1 MQNETAVGISIGLAV
16 KGLSKINS
24 LKSEFSKLKS
34 VINDAKSAIF
44 KFDDFKISGMQTQ
57 IRAARRELIGD
68 LARNVSTIANSA
80 DIGLPIKLAIDDE
93 AAFANVKK
101 YVDDT
106 DENLLTLKNS
116 MRGLSTSLGKSFG
129 DIAQIAVGGGKI
141 NLKGDELVAY
151 TKMLATG
158 SVAFEM
164 SADALSHA
172 ANNMKVGFKMDNLER
187 LNDFFD
193 RVNLL
198 DNKVTNANADEIF
211 EATSLTAANSSLIGL
226 SATDAAAISSTMLST
241 GKATSVVGTSLNA
254 LYSTL
259 SMADKKGK
267 AFQEALAS
275 IGMDAGY
282 LKAALAKDAAGAI
295 TTFLEA
301 ISKADKDKQAGLLYD
316 LVGGNFND
324 EIAGLVTNID
334 AIKENMRLARS
345 NEAIGS
351 MQKELQTK
359 LDTTKSGIER
369 LTQAWRN
376 LGSNLGETF
385 LPLTNLLASAL
396 GGIAGALSE
405 LNSKFPTTSAVIVS
419 AVAGFMM
426 FKPLLLIGKIAL
438 LSVADGFLGVV
449 KMLKFLNPLNLVA
462 AARWSAH
469 AFSLAGATLAAK
481 AHAFSM
487 LLVGARL
494 KSALILTAAWSGAT
508 KIAAGASS
516 ILGKGLAFLRAG
528 FIAVASGSRIM
539 RLALI
544 STGIGAIVVALG
556 AAAAWIVE
564 NWDKVKTFFENIWE
578 NVKPYWEATT
588 KFFSGIWQGASE
600 FLSGI
605 FKPIIDIWNNVFGGF
620 FDWIEEK
627 FGWIGELINGAL
639 NGLSKA
645 WNSAKEFFG
654 FSDDETDSRTQ
665 AKTTSLDWTSSGYT
679 PSNPVSPQ
687 ATAVAATASGANIN
701 ISFNGDFLLNSNNG
715 KFDLESFKA
724 QITRGVKE
732 ALKRDEFNSAN
743 TEIRE
748 QR

>member
-16 KGLSKINS
+16 KGLSQISELKKGFDG
-24 LKSEFSKLKS
+24 LKSKISQAKNAVTSLDSAKLS
-34 VINDAKSAIF
+34 NLSAQIKSAR
-44 KFDDFKISGMQTQ
+44 K
-57 IRAARRELIGD
+57 ELFSELTSNLG
-68 LARNVSTIANSA
+68 AIANSA
-80 DIGLPIKLAIDDE
+80 AIGLPIKLAIDDE

-106 DENLLTLKNS
+106 DENLTTLKNS

-164 SADALSHA
+164 SADALSRA
-172 ANNMKVGFKMDNLER
+172 ANNMKVGFKMDNLDR

-211 EATSLTAANSSLIGL
+211 EATSLTAANASLIGL

-334 AIKENMRLARS
+334 ALKENMRLARS

-385 LPLTNLLASAL
+385 LPLTNAVASVL
-396 GGIAGALSE
+396 GRIAGALSD
-405 LNSKFPTTSAVIVS
+405 LNSKFPTLSAVIVS

-438 LSVADGFLGVV
+438 LSVADGFLGVI
-449 KMLKFLNPLNLVA
+449 KILKFLNPLNLVA

-508 KIAAGASS
+508 KIAAGASL
-516 ILGKGLAFLRAG
+516 ILGRGLAFLRAG
-528 FIAVASGSRIM
+528 FIAAAAGMKIM

-544 STGIGAIVVALG
+544 STGIGALVVALG
-556 AAAAWIVE
+556 AGAAWIIE
-564 NWDKVKTFFENIWE
+564 NWDKVKAFFENIWE
-578 NVKPYWEATT
+578 SIKPYWEATSN
-588 KFFSGIWQGASE
+588 FFSS
-600 FLSGI
+600 I
-605 FKPIIDIWNNVFGGF
+605 FDGVVEWWRSIFGSF
-620 FDWIEEK
+620 FDWIREK
-627 FGWIGELINGAL
+627 FQWVVDTVSSIGDALGAATSWTKDAL
-639 NGLSKA
+639 GIGDGKESNWYNPFSWFNDAEPQNAPIK
-645 WNSAKEFFG
+645 AKEALFAA
-654 FSDDETDSRTQ
+654 S
-665 AKTTSLDWTSSGYT
+665 K
-679 PSNPVSPQ
+679 PVSPQ
-687 ATAVAATASGANIN
+687 AAAVATTASGANIN

-724 QITRGVKE
+724 QITRSVKE

>member
-16 KGLSKINS
+16 KGLSQISELKKGFDG
-24 LKSEFSKLKS
+24 LKSKISQAKNAVTSLDSAKLSNLS
-34 VINDAKSAIF
+34 VQIKSAR
-44 KFDDFKISGMQTQ
+44 K
-57 IRAARRELIGD
+57 ELFSELTSNLG
-68 LARNVSTIANSA
+68 AIANSA
-80 DIGLPIKLAIDDE
+80 AIGLPIKLAIDDE

-106 DENLLTLKNS
+106 DENLTTLKNS

-164 SADALSHA
+164 SADALSRA
-172 ANNMKVGFKMDNLER
+172 ANNMKVGFKMDNLDR

-211 EATSLTAANSSLIGL
+211 EATSLTAANASLIGL

-334 AIKENMRLARS
+334 ALKENMRLARS

-385 LPLTNLLASAL
+385 LPLTNAVASVL

-405 LNSKFPTTSAVIVS
+405 LNSKFPTLSAVIVS

-449 KMLKFLNPLNLVA
+449 KILKFLNPLNLVA

-508 KIAAGASS
+508 KIAAGASL
-516 ILGKGLAFLRAG
+516 ILGRGLAFLRAG
-528 FIAVASGSRIM
+528 FIAAAAGMKIM

-544 STGIGAIVVALG
+544 STGIGALVVALG
-556 AAAAWIVE
+556 AGAAWIIE
-564 NWDKVKTFFENIWE
+564 NWDKVKAFFENIWE
-578 NVKPYWEATT
+578 SIKPYWEATSN
-588 KFFSGIWQGASE
+588 FFSS
-600 FLSGI
+600 I
-605 FKPIIDIWNNVFGGF
+605 FDGVVEWWRSIFGSF
-620 FDWIEEK
+620 FDWIREK
-627 FGWIGELINGAL
+627 FQWVVDTVSSIGDALGAATSWTKDAL
-639 NGLSKA
+639 GIGDGKESNWYNPFSWFNDAEPQNAPIK
-645 WNSAKEFFG
+645 AKEALFAA
-654 FSDDETDSRTQ
+654 S
-665 AKTTSLDWTSSGYT
+665 K
-679 PSNPVSPQ
+679 PVSPQ
-687 ATAVAATASGANIN
+687 AAAVAATASGANIN

-724 QITRGVKE
+724 QITRSVKE
-732 ALKRDEFNSAN
+732 ALKRDEFNSTN

>member
-1 MQNETAVGISIGLAV
+1 
-16 KGLSKINS
+16 
-24 LKSEFSKLKS
+24 
-34 VINDAKSAIF
+34 
-44 KFDDFKISGMQTQ
+44 
-57 IRAARRELIGD
+57 
-68 LARNVSTIANSA
+68 
-80 DIGLPIKLAIDDE
+80 
-93 AAFANVKK
+93 
-101 YVDDT
+101 
-106 DENLLTLKNS
+106 

-164 SADALSHA
+164 SADALSRA
-172 ANNMKVGFKMDNLER
+172 ANNMKVGFKMDNLDR

-211 EATSLTAANSSLIGL
+211 EATSLTAANASLIGL

-334 AIKENMRLARS
+334 ALKENMRLARS

-385 LPLTNLLASAL
+385 LPLTNAVASVL

-405 LNSKFPTTSAVIVS
+405 LNSKFPTLSAVIVS

-449 KMLKFLNPLNLVA
+449 KILKFLNPLNLVA

-481 AHAFSM
+481 AHAFSIW
-487 LLVGARL
+487 LVGARL
-494 KSALILTAAWSGAT
+494 RATLAITTAYSAASKAFGVACGVMRSGLMAVTLAT
-508 KIAAGASS
+508 KAM
-516 ILGKGLAFLRAG
+516 KF
-528 FIAVASGSRIM
+528 
-539 RLALI
+539 ALI

-556 AAAAWIVE
+556 MAAAYLIE
-564 NWDKVKTFFENIWE
+564 NWDEVKAFFLEIWE
-578 NVKPYWEATT
+578 SVKPYWQSTT
-588 KFFSGIWQGASE
+588 KFFSDLWQGVSD
-600 FLSGI
+600 FLSAI
-605 FKPIIDIWNNVFGGF
+605 FEPVIKIWDELFGGF
-620 FDWIEEK
+620 FDWIAEK
-627 FGWIGELINGAL
+627 FGWINDMVGEAIK
-639 NGLSKA
+639 GLSSA
-645 WNSAKEFFG
+645 WSKTKEFFG
-654 FSDDETDSRTQ
+654 FGDDEQASSELKPKDDSGGFFNSIFGSDSDTN
-665 AKTTSLDWTSSGYT
+665 AEAPAL
-679 PSNPVSPQ
+679 
-687 ATAVAATASGANIN
+687 VAASTGGGTIN

-724 QITRGVKE
+724 QITRSVKE

>member
-16 KGLSKINS
+16 KGLSQISELKKGFDG
-24 LKSEFSKLKS
+24 LKSKISQAKNAVTSLDSAKLS
-34 VINDAKSAIF
+34 NLSAQIKSAR
-44 KFDDFKISGMQTQ
+44 K
-57 IRAARRELIGD
+57 ELFSELTSNLG
-68 LARNVSTIANSA
+68 AIANSA
-80 DIGLPIKLAIDDE
+80 AIGLPIKLAIDDE

-106 DENLLTLKNS
+106 DENLTTLKNS

-164 SADALSHA
+164 SADALSRA
-172 ANNMKVGFKMDNLER
+172 ANNMKVGFKMDNLDR

-211 EATSLTAANSSLIGL
+211 EATSLTAANASLIGL

-334 AIKENMRLARS
+334 ALKENMRLARS

-385 LPLTNLLASAL
+385 LPLTNAVASVL
-396 GGIAGALSE
+396 GGIAGALSD
-405 LNSKFPTTSAVIVS
+405 LNSKFPTLSAVIVS

-449 KMLKFLNPLNLVA
+449 KILKFLNPLNLVA

-508 KIAAGASS
+508 KIAAGASL
-516 ILGKGLAFLRAG
+516 ILGRGLAFLRAG
-528 FIAVASGSRIM
+528 FIAAAAGMKIM

-544 STGIGAIVVALG
+544 STGIGALVVALG
-556 AAAAWIVE
+556 AGAAWIIE
-564 NWDKVKTFFENIWE
+564 NWDKVKAFFENIWE
-578 NVKPYWEATT
+578 SIKPYWEATSN
-588 KFFSGIWQGASE
+588 FFSS
-600 FLSGI
+600 I
-605 FKPIIDIWNNVFGGF
+605 FDGVVEWWRSIFGSF
-620 FDWIEEK
+620 FDWIREK
-627 FGWIGELINGAL
+627 FQWVVDTVSSIGDALGAATSWTKDAL
-639 NGLSKA
+639 GIGDGKESNWYNPFSWFNDAEPQNAPIK
-645 WNSAKEFFG
+645 AKEALFAA
-654 FSDDETDSRTQ
+654 S
-665 AKTTSLDWTSSGYT
+665 K
-679 PSNPVSPQ
+679 PVSPQ
-687 ATAVAATASGANIN
+687 AAAVATTASGANIN

-724 QITRGVKE
+724 QITRSVKE

>member
-1 MQNETAVGISIGLAV
+1 MDNSQIGISIGLAV
-16 KGLSKINS
+16 KGLSQISELKKGFDG
-24 LKSEFSKLKS
+24 LKSKISQAKNAVTSLDSAKLS
-34 VINDAKSAIF
+34 NLSAQIKSAR
-44 KFDDFKISGMQTQ
+44 K
-57 IRAARRELIGD
+57 ELFSELTSNLG
-68 LARNVSTIANSA
+68 AIANSA
-80 DIGLPIKLAIDDE
+80 AIGLPIKLAIDDE

-106 DENLLTLKNS
+106 DENLTTLKNS

-164 SADALSHA
+164 SADALSRA
-172 ANNMKVGFKMDNLER
+172 ANNMKVGFKMDNLDR

-211 EATSLTAANSSLIGL
+211 EATSLTAANANLIGL

-334 AIKENMRLARS
+334 ALKANIKMAHS
-345 NEAIGS
+345 DEATGS
-351 MQKELQTK
+351 MQRELQTK
-359 LDTTKSGIER
+359 LNTTKSGIER
-369 LTQAWRN
+369 VTQAWRN
-376 LGSNLGETF
+376 LGSSLGETF
-385 LPLTNLLASAL
+385 LPLTNLLASIL
-396 GGIAGALSE
+396 SKVAGVLSS
-405 LNSKFPTTSAVIVS
+405 LNEKFPRLSAIVVS
-419 AVAGFMM
+419 AAAGFMI
-426 FKPLLLIGKIAL
+426 FKPVLLLSKIAL
-438 LSVADGFLGVV
+438 LSVADGLLGVIRV
-449 KMLKFLNPLNLVA
+449 VKFLNPMLLIA
-462 AARWSAH
+462 KLRWLAH
-469 AFSLAGATLAAK
+469 AVSISSATLAAK
-481 AHAFSM
+481 AHAFSIW
-487 LLVGARL
+487 LVGARL
-494 KSALILTAAWSGAT
+494 RATLAITTAYSAASKAFAAACALMRSGLMAAT
-508 KIAAGASS
+508 
-516 ILGKGLAFLRAG
+516 LAIRTMKF
-528 FIAVASGSRIM
+528 
-539 RLALI
+539 ALI

-556 AAAAWIVE
+556 MAAAYIME
-564 NWDKVKTFFENIWE
+564 NWDEVKAFFLEIWE
-578 NVKPYWEATT
+578 SVKPYWESTT
-588 KFFSGIWQGASE
+588 KFFSDLWQGVSE
-600 FLSGI
+600 LLSAI
-605 FKPIIDIWNNVFGGF
+605 FEPVIKIWDELFGGF
-620 FDWIEEK
+620 FDWIAEK
-627 FGWIGELINGAL
+627 FGWINDMVGEAIK
-639 NGLSKA
+639 GLSNA
-645 WNSAKEFFG
+645 WSKTKEFFG
-654 FSDDETDSRTQ
+654 FGDDEQASSELKPKDDSGGFFSSISGSDSDTH
-665 AKTTSLDWTSSGYT
+665 AKEAPAL
-679 PSNPVSPQ
+679 
-687 ATAVAATASGANIN
+687 VAASTGGGAIN
-701 ISFNGDFLLNSNNG
+701 ISFNGDFLLNSDNG

-724 QITRGVKE
+724 QIVKGVKD
-732 ALKRDEFNSAN
+732 ALRRDEFNRKN
-743 TEIRE
+743 TDIRG
-748 QR
+748 

>member
-16 KGLSKINS
+16 KGLSQISELKKGFDG
-24 LKSEFSKLKS
+24 LKSKISQAKNAVTSLDSAKLS
-34 VINDAKSAIF
+34 NLSAQIKSAR
-44 KFDDFKISGMQTQ
+44 K
-57 IRAARRELIGD
+57 ELFSELTSNLG
-68 LARNVSTIANSA
+68 AIANSA
-80 DIGLPIKLAIDDE
+80 AIGLPIKLAIDDE

-106 DENLLTLKNS
+106 DENLTTLKNS

-164 SADALSHA
+164 SADALSRA
-172 ANNMKVGFKMDNLER
+172 ANNMKVGFKMDNLDR

-211 EATSLTAANSSLIGL
+211 EATSLTAANASLIGL

-334 AIKENMRLARS
+334 ALKENMRLARS

-385 LPLTNLLASAL
+385 LPLTNAVASVL

-405 LNSKFPTTSAVIVS
+405 LNSKFPTLSAVIVS

-449 KMLKFLNPLNLVA
+449 KILKFLNPLNLVA

-481 AHAFSM
+481 AHAFSIW
-487 LLVGARL
+487 LVGARL
-494 KSALILTAAWSGAT
+494 RATLAITTAYSAASKAFGVACGVMRSGLMAVTLAT
-508 KIAAGASS
+508 KAM
-516 ILGKGLAFLRAG
+516 KF
-528 FIAVASGSRIM
+528 
-539 RLALI
+539 ALI

-556 AAAAWIVE
+556 MAAAYLIE
-564 NWDKVKTFFENIWE
+564 NWDEVKAFFLEIWE
-578 NVKPYWEATT
+578 SVKPYWQSTT
-588 KFFSGIWQGASE
+588 KFFSDLWQGVSD
-600 FLSGI
+600 FLSAI
-605 FKPIIDIWNNVFGGF
+605 FEPVIKIWDELFGGF
-620 FDWIEEK
+620 FDWIAEK
-627 FGWIGELINGAL
+627 FGWINDMVGEAIK
-639 NGLSKA
+639 GLSSA
-645 WNSAKEFFG
+645 WSKTKEFFG
-654 FSDDETDSRTQ
+654 FGDDEQASSELKPKDDSGGFFNSIFGSDSDTN
-665 AKTTSLDWTSSGYT
+665 AEAPAL
-679 PSNPVSPQ
+679 
-687 ATAVAATASGANIN
+687 VAASTGGGTIN

-724 QITRGVKE
+724 QITRSVKE

>member
-16 KGLSKINS
+16 KGLSQISELKKGFDG
-24 LKSEFSKLKS
+24 LKSKISQAKNAVTSLDSAKLS
-34 VINDAKSAIF
+34 NLSAQIKSAR
-44 KFDDFKISGMQTQ
+44 K
-57 IRAARRELIGD
+57 ELFSELTSNLG
-68 LARNVSTIANSA
+68 AIANSA
-80 DIGLPIKLAIDDE
+80 AIGLPIKLAIDDE

-106 DENLLTLKNS
+106 DENLTTLKNS

-172 ANNMKVGFKMDNLER
+172 ANNMKVGFKMDNLDR

-211 EATSLTAANSSLIGL
+211 EATSLTAANASLIGL

-334 AIKENMRLARS
+334 ALKENMRLARS

-385 LPLTNLLASAL
+385 LPLTNAVASVL

-405 LNSKFPTTSAVIVS
+405 LNSKFPTLSAVIVS

-449 KMLKFLNPLNLVA
+449 KILKFLNPLNLVA
-462 AARWSAH
+462 AARWGAH

-508 KIAAGASS
+508 KIAAGASL
-516 ILGKGLAFLRAG
+516 ILGRGLAFLRAG
-528 FIAVASGSRIM
+528 FIAAAAGMKIM

-544 STGIGAIVVALG
+544 STGIGALVVALG
-556 AAAAWIVE
+556 AGAAWIIE
-564 NWDKVKTFFENIWE
+564 NWDKVKAFFENIWE
-578 NVKPYWEATT
+578 SIKPYWEATSN
-588 KFFSGIWQGASE
+588 FFSS
-600 FLSGI
+600 I
-605 FKPIIDIWNNVFGGF
+605 FDGVVEWWRSIFGSF
-620 FDWIEEK
+620 FDWIREK
-627 FGWIGELINGAL
+627 FQWVVDTVSSIGDALGAATSWTKDAL
-639 NGLSKA
+639 GIGDGKESNWYNPFSWFNDAEPQNAPIK
-645 WNSAKEFFG
+645 AKEALFAA
-654 FSDDETDSRTQ
+654 S
-665 AKTTSLDWTSSGYT
+665 K
-679 PSNPVSPQ
+679 PVSPQ
-687 ATAVAATASGANIN
+687 AAAVAATASGANIN

-724 QITRGVKE
+724 QITRSVKE

>member
-16 KGLSKINS
+16 KGLSQISELKKGFDG
-24 LKSEFSKLKS
+24 LKSKISQAKNAVTSLDSAKLS
-34 VINDAKSAIF
+34 NLSAQIKSAR
-44 KFDDFKISGMQTQ
+44 K
-57 IRAARRELIGD
+57 ELFSELTSNLG
-68 LARNVSTIANSA
+68 AIANSA
-80 DIGLPIKLAIDDE
+80 AIGLPIKLAIDDE

-106 DENLLTLKNS
+106 DENLTTLKNS

-164 SADALSHA
+164 SADALSSA
-172 ANNMKVGFKMDNLER
+172 ANNMKVGFKMDNLDR

-211 EATSLTAANSSLIGL
+211 EATSLTAANASLIGL

-282 LKAALAKDAAGAI
+282 LKVALAKDAAGAI

-334 AIKENMRLARS
+334 ALKENMRLARS

-385 LPLTNLLASAL
+385 LPLTNAVASVL
-396 GGIAGALSE
+396 GGIAGALRE
-405 LNSKFPTTSAVIVS
+405 LNSKFPTLSAVIVS

-449 KMLKFLNPLNLVA
+449 KILKFLNPLNLVA

-494 KSALILTAAWSGAT
+494 KSALILTTAWSGAT
-508 KIAAGASS
+508 KIAAGASL
-516 ILGKGLAFLRAG
+516 ILGRGLAFLRAG
-528 FIAVASGSRIM
+528 FIAAAAGMKIM

-544 STGIGAIVVALG
+544 STGIGALVVALG
-556 AAAAWIVE
+556 AGAAWIIE
-564 NWDKVKTFFENIWE
+564 NWDKVKAFFENIWE
-578 NVKPYWEATT
+578 SIKPYWEATSN
-588 KFFSGIWQGASE
+588 FFSS
-600 FLSGI
+600 I
-605 FKPIIDIWNNVFGGF
+605 FDGVVEWWRSIFGSF
-620 FDWIEEK
+620 FDWIREK
-627 FGWIGELINGAL
+627 FQWVVDTVSSIGDALGAATSWTKDAL
-639 NGLSKA
+639 GIGDGKESNWYNPFSWFNDAEPQNAPIK
-645 WNSAKEFFG
+645 AKEALFAA
-654 FSDDETDSRTQ
+654 S
-665 AKTTSLDWTSSGYT
+665 K
-679 PSNPVSPQ
+679 PVSPQ
-687 ATAVAATASGANIN
+687 AAAVAATASGANIN

-724 QITRGVKE
+724 QITRSVKE

>member
-1 MQNETAVGISIGLAV
+1 MDSTQIGIFIGLKTAGFSALSGNV
-16 KGLSKINS
+16 SKLNALSSSLEKAGKNVTRLNEKISKIKD
-24 LKSEFSKLKS
+24 LKLGIDSNISKIGGELS
-34 VINDAKSAIF
+34 NWQSRLA
-44 KFDDFKISGMQTQ
+44 G
-57 IRAARRELIGD
+57 AAGF
-68 LARNVSTIANSA
+68 A
-80 DIGLPIKLAIDDE
+80 LPVKLAVDDE

-106 DENLLTLKNS
+106 DENLTTLKNS

-129 DIAQIAVGGGKI
+129 DVAQIAVGGGKI

-211 EATSLTAANSSLIGL
+211 EATALTAANANLIGL

-267 AFQEALAS
+267 PFQEALAS

-295 TTFLEA
+295 TVFLEA
-301 ISKADKDKQAGLLYD
+301 ISKADKDKQVGLLYD

-334 AIKENMRLARS
+334 ALKENMRLARS
-345 NEAIGS
+345 DEAIGS
-351 MQKELQTK
+351 MQKELQVK
-359 LDTTKSGIER
+359 LNTTKSSLER
-369 LTQAWRN
+369 LAQAWRN
-376 LGSNLGETF
+376 IGSSIGEAF
-385 LPLTNLLASAL
+385 LPTLKLLTSALNSIASGMSWFIKEHPEISKFVFGLAGGLLAFVTLAPAVKILAWSL
-396 GGIAGALSE
+396 GIVWQQAKILGMAFSLIKEVFKLKYLSTLK
-405 LNSKFPTTSAVIVS
+405 LNA
-419 AVAGFMM
+419 AY
-426 FKPLLLIGKIAL
+426 LI
-438 LSVADGFLGVV
+438 
-449 KMLKFLNPLNLVA
+449 A
-462 AARWSAH
+462 AARMKAAAAATWIAN
-469 AFSLAGATLAAK
+469 AAGKAWAATMAAVRGASLAA
-481 AHAFSM
+481 
-487 LLVGARL
+487 
-494 KSALILTAAWSGAT
+494 
-508 KIAAGASS
+508 AAGM
-516 ILGKGLAFLRAG
+516 K
-528 FIAVASGSRIM
+528 IM

-564 NWDKVKTFFENIWE
+564 NWDEVKAFFLKIWDS
-578 NVKPYWEATT
+578 VKPYWEATT
-588 KFFSGIWQGASE
+588 KFFSGIWQGVSE

-605 FKPIIDIWNNVFGGF
+605 FKPIIDIWNNVFAGF

-687 ATAVAATASGANIN
+687 AAAVAATASGANIN

-715 KFDLESFKA
+715 KFDLENFKA
-724 QITRGVKE
+724 QIARGVKE
-732 ALKRDEFNSAN
+732 ALRRDEFNSAN

>member
-1 MQNETAVGISIGLAV
+1 MQNDTAVGISIGLAV
-16 KGLSKINS
+16 KGLSQISELKKGFDG
-24 LKSEFSKLKS
+24 LKSKISQAKNAVTSLDSAKLS
-34 VINDAKSAIF
+34 NLSAQIKSAR
-44 KFDDFKISGMQTQ
+44 K
-57 IRAARRELIGD
+57 ELFSELTSNLG
-68 LARNVSTIANSA
+68 AIANSA
-80 DIGLPIKLAIDDE
+80 AIGLPIKLAIDDE

-106 DENLLTLKNS
+106 DENLTTLKNS

-164 SADALSHA
+164 SADALSRA
-172 ANNMKVGFKMDNLER
+172 ANNMKVGFKMDNLDR

-211 EATSLTAANSSLIGL
+211 EATSLTAANASLIGL

-334 AIKENMRLARS
+334 ALKENMRLARS

-385 LPLTNLLASAL
+385 LPLTNAVASVL

-405 LNSKFPTTSAVIVS
+405 LNSKFPTLSAVIVS

-426 FKPLLLIGKIAL
+426 FKSLLLIGKIAL

-449 KMLKFLNPLNLVA
+449 KILKFLNPLNLVA

-508 KIAAGASS
+508 KIAAGASL
-516 ILGKGLAFLRAG
+516 ILGRGLAFLRAG
-528 FIAVASGSRIM
+528 FIAAAAGMKIM

-544 STGIGAIVVALG
+544 STGIGALVVALG
-556 AAAAWIVE
+556 AGAAWIIE
-564 NWDKVKTFFENIWE
+564 NWDKVKAFFENIWE
-578 NVKPYWEATT
+578 SIKPYWEATSN
-588 KFFSGIWQGASE
+588 FFSS
-600 FLSGI
+600 I
-605 FKPIIDIWNNVFGGF
+605 FDGVVEWWRSIFGSF
-620 FDWIEEK
+620 FDWIREK
-627 FGWIGELINGAL
+627 FQWVVDTVSSIGDALGAATSWTKDAL
-639 NGLSKA
+639 GIGDGKESNWYNPFSWFNDAEPQNAPIK
-645 WNSAKEFFG
+645 AKEALFAA
-654 FSDDETDSRTQ
+654 S
-665 AKTTSLDWTSSGYT
+665 K
-679 PSNPVSPQ
+679 PVSPQ
-687 ATAVAATASGANIN
+687 AAAVAATASGANIN

-724 QITRGVKE
+724 QITRSVKE

>member
-16 KGLSKINS
+16 KGLSQISELKKGFDG
-24 LKSEFSKLKS
+24 LKSKISQAKNAVTSLDSAKLS
-34 VINDAKSAIF
+34 NLSAQIKSAR
-44 KFDDFKISGMQTQ
+44 K
-57 IRAARRELIGD
+57 ELFSELTSNLG
-68 LARNVSTIANSA
+68 AIANSA
-80 DIGLPIKLAIDDE
+80 AIGLPIKLAIDDE

-106 DENLLTLKNS
+106 DENLTTLKNS

-172 ANNMKVGFKMDNLER
+172 ANNMKVGFKMDNLDR

-211 EATSLTAANSSLIGL
+211 EATSLTAANASLIGL

-334 AIKENMRLARS
+334 ALKENMRLARS

-385 LPLTNLLASAL
+385 LPLTNAVASVL

-405 LNSKFPTTSAVIVS
+405 LNSKFPTLSAVIVS

-449 KMLKFLNPLNLVA
+449 KILKFLNPLNLVA

-508 KIAAGASS
+508 KIAAGASL
-516 ILGKGLAFLRAG
+516 ILGRGLAFLRAG
-528 FIAVASGSRIM
+528 FIAAAAGMKIM

-544 STGIGAIVVALG
+544 STGIGALVVALG
-556 AAAAWIVE
+556 AGAAWIIE
-564 NWDKVKTFFENIWE
+564 NWDKVKAFFENIWE
-578 NVKPYWEATT
+578 SIKPYWEATSN
-588 KFFSGIWQGASE
+588 FFSS
-600 FLSGI
+600 I
-605 FKPIIDIWNNVFGGF
+605 FDGVVEWWRSIFGSF
-620 FDWIEEK
+620 FDWIREK
-627 FGWIGELINGAL
+627 FQWVVDTVSSIGDALGAATSWTKDAL
-639 NGLSKA
+639 GIGDGKESNWYNPFSWFNDAEPQNAPIK
-645 WNSAKEFFG
+645 AKEALFAA
-654 FSDDETDSRTQ
+654 S
-665 AKTTSLDWTSSGYT
+665 K
-679 PSNPVSPQ
+679 PVSPQ
-687 ATAVAATASGANIN
+687 AAAVATTASGANIN

-724 QITRGVKE
+724 QITRSVKE

>member
-1 MQNETAVGISIGLAV
+1 MDNSQIGISIGLAV
-16 KGLSKINS
+16 KGLSQISELKKGFDG
-24 LKSEFSKLKS
+24 LKSKISQAKNAVTSLDSAKLS
-34 VINDAKSAIF
+34 SLSAQIKSAR
-44 KFDDFKISGMQTQ
+44 K
-57 IRAARRELIGD
+57 ELFSELTLNLG
-68 LARNVSTIANSA
+68 AIANSA
-80 DIGLPIKLAIDDE
+80 AIGLPIKLAIDDE

-106 DENLLTLKNS
+106 DENLTTLKNS

-172 ANNMKVGFKMDNLER
+172 ANNMKVGFKMDNLDR

-198 DNKVTNANADEIF
+198 DNKVTNANADDIF
-211 EATSLTAANSSLIGL
+211 EATSLTAANANLIGL

-334 AIKENMRLARS
+334 ALKENMRLARS
-345 NEAIGS
+345 DEAIGS

-385 LPLTNLLASAL
+385 LPLANLLASAL
-396 GGIAGALSE
+396 GGIAGTLGE

-449 KMLKFLNPLNLVA
+449 KILKFLNPLNLVA

-508 KIAAGASS
+508 KIAAGASL
-516 ILGKGLAFLRAG
+516 ILGRGLAFLRAG
-528 FIAVASGSRIM
+528 FIAAAAGMKIM

-544 STGIGAIVVALG
+544 STGIGALVVALG
-556 AAAAWIVE
+556 AGAAWIIE

-578 NVKPYWEATT
+578 SVKPYWEATSN
-588 KFFSGIWQGASE
+588 FFSS
-600 FLSGI
+600 I
-605 FKPIIDIWNNVFGGF
+605 FDSVVEWWRSIFGGF
-620 FDWIEEK
+620 FDWISEK
-627 FGWIGELINGAL
+627 FQWVVDTVSSIGNALGAATDWTKDAL
-639 NGLSKA
+639 GIGDGKENNWYNPFSWFNDEEHQNAPIK
-645 WNSAKEFFG
+645 AKETLF
-654 FSDDETDSRTQ
+654 
-665 AKTTSLDWTSSGYT
+665 AA
-679 PSNPVSPQ
+679 SNPASPQ
-687 ATAVAATASGANIN
+687 AAAVAATASGANIN

-724 QITRGVKE
+724 QITRSVKE
-732 ALKRDEFNSAN
+732 ALKRDEFNSVN

>member
-1 MQNETAVGISIGLAV
+1 MDSTQIGIFIGLKTAGFSALSGNV
-16 KGLSKINS
+16 SKLNALSSSLEKAGKNVTRLNEKISKIKD
-24 LKSEFSKLKS
+24 LKLGIDSNISKIGGELS
-34 VINDAKSAIF
+34 NWQSRLA
-44 KFDDFKISGMQTQ
+44 G
-57 IRAARRELIGD
+57 AAGF
-68 LARNVSTIANSA
+68 A
-80 DIGLPIKLAIDDE
+80 LPVKLAVDDE

-106 DENLLTLKNS
+106 DENLTTLKNS

-129 DIAQIAVGGGKI
+129 DVAQIAVGGGKI

-164 SADALSHA
+164 SADALSRA
-172 ANNMKVGFKMDNLER
+172 ANNMKVGFKMDNLDR

-211 EATSLTAANSSLIGL
+211 EATSLTAANASLIGL

-295 TTFLEA
+295 TVFLEA

-334 AIKENMRLARS
+334 ALKENMRLARS
-345 NEAIGS
+345 DEAIGS
-351 MQKELQTK
+351 MQKELQVK
-359 LDTTKSGIER
+359 LNTTKSSLER
-369 LTQAWRN
+369 LAQAWRN
-376 LGSNLGETF
+376 IGSSIGEAF
-385 LPLTNLLASAL
+385 LPTLKLLTSALNSIASGMSWFIKEHPEISKFVFGLAGGLLAFVTLAPAVKILAWSL
-396 GGIAGALSE
+396 GIVWQQAKILGTAFSLIKEVFKLKYLSTLK
-405 LNSKFPTTSAVIVS
+405 LNA
-419 AVAGFMM
+419 AY
-426 FKPLLLIGKIAL
+426 LI
-438 LSVADGFLGVV
+438 
-449 KMLKFLNPLNLVA
+449 A
-462 AARWSAH
+462 AARMKAAAAATWIAN
-469 AFSLAGATLAAK
+469 AAGKAWAATMAAVRGASLAA
-481 AHAFSM
+481 
-487 LLVGARL
+487 
-494 KSALILTAAWSGAT
+494 
-508 KIAAGASS
+508 AAGM
-516 ILGKGLAFLRAG
+516 K
-528 FIAVASGSRIM
+528 IM

-564 NWDKVKTFFENIWE
+564 NWDEVKAFFLKIWDS
-578 NVKPYWEATT
+578 VKPYWEATT
-588 KFFSGIWQGASE
+588 KFFSGIWQGVSE
-600 FLSGI
+600 FLGGI
-605 FKPIIDIWNNVFGGF
+605 FKPIIDIWNSVFGGF
-620 FDWIEEK
+620 FGWIEEK

-679 PSNPVSPQ
+679 PSNSVSPQ
-687 ATAVAATASGANIN
+687 AAAVAATASGANIN

-732 ALKRDEFNSAN
+732 ALRRDEFNSAN

>member
-1 MQNETAVGISIGLAV
+1 MDNSQIGISIGLAV
-16 KGLSKINS
+16 KGLSQISELKKGFDS
-24 LKSEFSKLKS
+24 LKSKISQAKNAVTSLDSAKLS
-34 VINDAKSAIF
+34 NLSAQIKSAR
-44 KFDDFKISGMQTQ
+44 K
-57 IRAARRELIGD
+57 ELFSELTSNLG
-68 LARNVSTIANSA
+68 AIANSA
-80 DIGLPIKLAIDDE
+80 AIGLPIKLAIDDE

-106 DENLLTLKNS
+106 DENLTTLKNS

-172 ANNMKVGFKMDNLER
+172 ANNMKVGFKMDNLDR

-211 EATSLTAANSSLIGL
+211 EATSLTAANASLIGL

-324 EIAGLVTNID
+324 EIAGLVTNIG
-334 AIKENMRLARS
+334 ALKENMRLARS
-345 NEAIGS
+345 DEAIGS

-385 LPLTNLLASAL
+385 LPLANLLASAL
-396 GGIAGALSE
+396 GGIAGTLGE

-494 KSALILTAAWSGAT
+494 RSALILTAAWSGAT
-508 KIAAGASS
+508 KIAAGASL
-516 ILGKGLAFLRAG
+516 ILGRGLAFLRAG
-528 FIAVASGSRIM
+528 FIAAAAGMKIM

-544 STGIGAIVVALG
+544 STGIGA
-556 AAAAWIVE
+556 WIIE

-578 NVKPYWEATT
+578 NVKPYWEATSN
-588 KFFSGIWQGASE
+588 FFSS
-600 FLSGI
+600 I
-605 FKPIIDIWNNVFGGF
+605 FDSVVEWWRSIFGGF
-620 FDWIEEK
+620 FDWISEK
-627 FGWIGELINGAL
+627 FQWVVDTVSSIGGAL
-639 NGLSKA
+639 GAATSWTKDALGIGDGKETA
-645 WNSAKEFFG
+645 WYNPFSWFNDEEPQSAPIKAKEVL
-654 FSDDETDSRTQ
+654 SAASKP
-665 AKTTSLDWTSSGYT
+665 A
-679 PSNPVSPQ
+679 SPQ
-687 ATAVAATASGANIN
+687 AAALAATASGANIN

-724 QITRGVKE
+724 QIARGVKE
-732 ALKRDEFNSAN
+732 ALRRDDFNSAN

>member
-1 MQNETAVGISIGLAV
+1 MDNSQIGISIGLAV
-16 KGLSKINS
+16 KGLSQISELKKGFDG
-24 LKSEFSKLKS
+24 LKSKISQAKNAVTSLDSAKLS
-34 VINDAKSAIF
+34 NLSAQIKSAR
-44 KFDDFKISGMQTQ
+44 K
-57 IRAARRELIGD
+57 ELFSELTSNLG
-68 LARNVSTIANSA
+68 AIANSA
-80 DIGLPIKLAIDDE
+80 AIGLPIKLAIDDE

-106 DENLLTLKNS
+106 DENLTTLKNS

-164 SADALSHA
+164 SADALSRA
-172 ANNMKVGFKMDNLER
+172 ANNMKVGFKMDNLEL

-211 EATSLTAANSSLIGL
+211 EATALTAANASLIGL

-324 EIAGLVTNID
+324 EIAGLVTNIG
-334 AIKENMRLARS
+334 ALKENMRLARS

-385 LPLTNLLASAL
+385 LPLTNAVASVL
-396 GGIAGALSE
+396 GGIAGTLGE
-405 LNSKFPTTSAVIVS
+405 LNSKFPTLSAVIVS

-449 KMLKFLNPLNLVA
+449 KILKFLNPLNLVA

-469 AFSLAGATLAAK
+469 TFSLVGATLAAK

-487 LLVGARL
+487 LLVGTRL
-494 KSALILTAAWSGAT
+494 RSALILTAAWSGAT
-508 KIAAGASS
+508 KIAVGASL
-516 ILGKGLAFLRAG
+516 ILGRGLAFLRAG
-528 FIAVASGSRIM
+528 FIAAAAGMKIM

-544 STGIGAIVVALG
+544 STGIGALVVALG
-556 AAAAWIVE
+556 AGAAWIIE

-578 NVKPYWEATT
+578 NVKPYWEATSN
-588 KFFSGIWQGASE
+588 FFSS
-600 FLSGI
+600 I
-605 FKPIIDIWNNVFGGF
+605 FDSVVEWWRSIFGGF
-620 FDWIEEK
+620 FDWVSEK
-627 FGWIGELINGAL
+627 FQWVVDTVSSIGDALGAATDWTKDAL
-639 NGLSKA
+639 GIGDGKESNWYNPFSWFNDEEPQSAPIK
-645 WNSAKEFFG
+645 AKEALFAA
-654 FSDDETDSRTQ
+654 SKPASSQ
-665 AKTTSLDWTSSGYT
+665 A
-679 PSNPVSPQ
+679 
-687 ATAVAATASGANIN
+687 AAVAATASGANIN

-724 QITRGVKE
+724 QIARSVKE

>member
-16 KGLSKINS
+16 KGLSQISELKKGFDG
-24 LKSEFSKLKS
+24 LKSKISQAKNAVTSLDSAKLS
-34 VINDAKSAIF
+34 NLSAQIKSAR
-44 KFDDFKISGMQTQ
+44 K
-57 IRAARRELIGD
+57 ELFSELTSNLG
-68 LARNVSTIANSA
+68 AIANSA
-80 DIGLPIKLAIDDE
+80 AIGLPIKLAIDDE

-106 DENLLTLKNS
+106 DENLTTLKNS

-164 SADALSHA
+164 SADALSRA
-172 ANNMKVGFKMDNLER
+172 ANNMKVGFKMDNLDR

-211 EATSLTAANSSLIGL
+211 EATSLTAANASLIGL

-334 AIKENMRLARS
+334 ALKENMRLARS

-385 LPLTNLLASAL
+385 LPLTNAVASVL

-405 LNSKFPTTSAVIVS
+405 LNSKFPTLSAVIVS

-449 KMLKFLNPLNLVA
+449 KILKFLNPLNLVA

-481 AHAFSM
+481 AHAFSIW
-487 LLVGARL
+487 LVGARL
-494 KSALILTAAWSGAT
+494 RATLAITTAYSAASKAFGVACGVMRSGLMAVTLAT
-508 KIAAGASS
+508 KAM
-516 ILGKGLAFLRAG
+516 KF
-528 FIAVASGSRIM
+528 
-539 RLALI
+539 ALI

-556 AAAAWIVE
+556 MAAAYLIE
-564 NWDKVKTFFENIWE
+564 NWDEVKAFFLEIWE
-578 NVKPYWEATT
+578 SVKPYWQSTT
-588 KFFSGIWQGASE
+588 KFFSDLWQGVSD
-600 FLSGI
+600 FLSAI
-605 FKPIIDIWNNVFGGF
+605 FEPVIKIWDELFGGF
-620 FDWIEEK
+620 FDWIAEK
-627 FGWIGELINGAL
+627 FGWINDMVSEAIK
-639 NGLSKA
+639 GLSSA
-645 WNSAKEFFG
+645 WSKTKEFFG
-654 FSDDETDSRTQ
+654 FGDDEQASSELKPKDDSGGFFNSIFSSDSDTH
-665 AKTTSLDWTSSGYT
+665 AKEAPAL
-679 PSNPVSPQ
+679 
-687 ATAVAATASGANIN
+687 VAASTGGGAIN

>member
-16 KGLSKINS
+16 KGLSQISELKKGFDG
-24 LKSEFSKLKS
+24 LKSKISQAKNAVTSLDSAKLS
-34 VINDAKSAIF
+34 NLSAQIKSAR
-44 KFDDFKISGMQTQ
+44 K
-57 IRAARRELIGD
+57 ELFSELTSNLG
-68 LARNVSTIANSA
+68 AIANSA
-80 DIGLPIKLAIDDE
+80 AIGLPIKLAIDDE

-106 DENLLTLKNS
+106 DENLTTLKNS

-164 SADALSHA
+164 SADALSRA
-172 ANNMKVGFKMDNLER
+172 ANNMKVGFKMDNLDR

-211 EATSLTAANSSLIGL
+211 EATSLTAANASLIGL

-334 AIKENMRLARS
+334 ALKENMRLARS

-385 LPLTNLLASAL
+385 LPLTNAVASVL

-405 LNSKFPTTSAVIVS
+405 LNSKFPTLSAVIVS

-449 KMLKFLNPLNLVA
+449 KILKFLNPLNLVA

-508 KIAAGASS
+508 KIAAGASL
-516 ILGKGLAFLRAG
+516 ILGRGLAFLRAG
-528 FIAVASGSRIM
+528 FIAAAAGMKIM

-544 STGIGAIVVALG
+544 STGIGALVVALG
-556 AAAAWIVE
+556 AGAAWIIE
-564 NWDKVKTFFENIWE
+564 NWDKVKAFFENIWE
-578 NVKPYWEATT
+578 SIKPYWEATSN
-588 KFFSGIWQGASE
+588 FFSS
-600 FLSGI
+600 I
-605 FKPIIDIWNNVFGGF
+605 FDGVVEWWRSIFGGF
-620 FDWIEEK
+620 FDWVSEK
-627 FGWIGELINGAL
+627 FQWVVDTVSSIGDALGAATSWTKDAL
-639 NGLSKA
+639 GIGDGKESNWYNPFSWFNDAEPQNAPIK
-645 WNSAKEFFG
+645 AKEALFAA
-654 FSDDETDSRTQ
+654 S
-665 AKTTSLDWTSSGYT
+665 K
-679 PSNPVSPQ
+679 PVSPQ
-687 ATAVAATASGANIN
+687 AAAVAATASGANIN

-724 QITRGVKE
+724 QITRSVKE

>member
-1 MQNETAVGISIGLAV
+1 MDNSQIGISIGLAV
-16 KGLSKINS
+16 KGLSQISELKKGFDG
-24 LKSEFSKLKS
+24 LKSKISQAKNAVTSLDSAKLS
-34 VINDAKSAIF
+34 NLSAQIKSAR
-44 KFDDFKISGMQTQ
+44 K
-57 IRAARRELIGD
+57 ELFSELTSNLG
-68 LARNVSTIANSA
+68 AIANSA
-80 DIGLPIKLAIDDE
+80 AIGLPIKLAIDDE

-106 DENLLTLKNS
+106 DENLTTLKNS

-172 ANNMKVGFKMDNLER
+172 ANNMKVGFKMDNLDR

-211 EATSLTAANSSLIGL
+211 EATSLTAANASLIGL

-282 LKAALAKDAAGAI
+282 LKAALTKDTAGAI

-334 AIKENMRLARS
+334 ALKENMRLARS

-369 LTQAWRN
+369 LTQAWKN

-385 LPLTNLLASAL
+385 LPLANLLASAL
-396 GGIAGALSE
+396 GGIAGTLGE

-449 KMLKFLNPLNLVA
+449 KILKFLNPLNLVA

-481 AHAFSM
+481 AHALSM

-508 KIAAGASS
+508 KIAAGASL
-516 ILGKGLAFLRAG
+516 ILGRGLAFLRAG
-528 FIAVASGSRIM
+528 FIAAAAGMKIM

-544 STGIGAIVVALG
+544 STGIGALVVALG
-556 AAAAWIVE
+556 AGAAWIIE
-564 NWDKVKTFFENIWE
+564 NWDKVKAFFGNIWE
-578 NVKPYWEATT
+578 SVKPYWEATSN
-588 KFFSGIWQGASE
+588 FFSS
-600 FLSGI
+600 I
-605 FKPIIDIWNNVFGGF
+605 FDSVVEWWRSIFGGF
-620 FDWIEEK
+620 FDWVSEK
-627 FGWIGELINGAL
+627 FQWVVDIVSSIGDAL
-639 NGLSKA
+639 GVATDWTKDALGIGDGKESNWYNPFSWFNDEEPQSAPVK
-645 WNSAKEFFG
+645 AKEVL
-654 FSDDETDSRTQ
+654 SAASKP
-665 AKTTSLDWTSSGYT
+665 A
-679 PSNPVSPQ
+679 SPQ
-687 ATAVAATASGANIN
+687 VAALAATASGANIN
-701 ISFNGDFLLNSNNG
+701 INFNGDFLLNSNNG

>member
-16 KGLSKINS
+16 KGLSQISELKKGFDG
-24 LKSEFSKLKS
+24 LKSKISQAKNAVTSLDSAKLSNLS
-34 VINDAKSAIF
+34 VQIKSAR
-44 KFDDFKISGMQTQ
+44 K
-57 IRAARRELIGD
+57 ELFSELTSNLG
-68 LARNVSTIANSA
+68 AIANSA
-80 DIGLPIKLAIDDE
+80 AIGLPIKLAIDDE

-106 DENLLTLKNS
+106 DENLTTLKNS

-164 SADALSHA
+164 SADALSRA
-172 ANNMKVGFKMDNLER
+172 ANNMKVGFKMDNLDR

-211 EATSLTAANSSLIGL
+211 EATSLTAANASLIGL

-334 AIKENMRLARS
+334 ALKENMRLARS

-385 LPLTNLLASAL
+385 LPLTNAVASVL

-405 LNSKFPTTSAVIVS
+405 LNSKFPTLSAVIVS

-449 KMLKFLNPLNLVA
+449 KILKFLNPLNLVA

-508 KIAAGASS
+508 KIAAGASL
-516 ILGKGLAFLRAG
+516 ILGRGLAFLRAG
-528 FIAVASGSRIM
+528 FIAAAAGMKIM

-544 STGIGAIVVALG
+544 STGIGALVVALG
-556 AAAAWIVE
+556 AGAAWIIE
-564 NWDKVKTFFENIWE
+564 NWDKVKAFFENIWE
-578 NVKPYWEATT
+578 SIKPYWEATSN
-588 KFFSGIWQGASE
+588 FFSS
-600 FLSGI
+600 I
-605 FKPIIDIWNNVFGGF
+605 FDGVVEWWRSIFGSF
-620 FDWIEEK
+620 FDWIREK
-627 FGWIGELINGAL
+627 FQWVVDTVSSIGDALGAATSWTKDAL
-639 NGLSKA
+639 GIGDGKESNWYNPFSWFNDAEPQNAPIK
-645 WNSAKEFFG
+645 AKEALFAA
-654 FSDDETDSRTQ
+654 S
-665 AKTTSLDWTSSGYT
+665 K
-679 PSNPVSPQ
+679 PVSPQ
-687 ATAVAATASGANIN
+687 AAAVAATASGANIN

-715 KFDLESFKA
+715 KFDLDSFKA
-724 QITRGVKE
+724 QITRSVKE

>member
-1 MQNETAVGISIGLAV
+1 M
-16 KGLSKINS
+16 
-24 LKSEFSKLKS
+24 
-34 VINDAKSAIF
+34 
-44 KFDDFKISGMQTQ
+44 
-57 IRAARRELIGD
+57 
-68 LARNVSTIANSA
+68 
-80 DIGLPIKLAIDDE
+80 PIKLAIDDE

-106 DENLLTLKNS
+106 DENLTTLKNS

-164 SADALSHA
+164 SADALSRA
-172 ANNMKVGFKMDNLER
+172 ANNMKVGFKMDNLDR

-211 EATSLTAANSSLIGL
+211 EATSLTAANASLIGL

-334 AIKENMRLARS
+334 ALKENMRLARS

-385 LPLTNLLASAL
+385 LPLTNAVASVL

-405 LNSKFPTTSAVIVS
+405 LNSKFPTLSAVIVS

-449 KMLKFLNPLNLVA
+449 KILKFLNPLNLVA

-469 AFSLAGATLAAK
+469 AFGLAGATLAAK

-508 KIAAGASS
+508 KIAAGASL
-516 ILGKGLAFLRAG
+516 ILGRGLAFLRAG
-528 FIAVASGSRIM
+528 FIAAAAGMKIM

-556 AAAAWIVE
+556 MAAAYLIE
-564 NWDKVKTFFENIWE
+564 NWDEVKAFFLKIWDS
-578 NVKPYWEATT
+578 VKPYWEATSN
-588 KFFSGIWQGASE
+588 FFSS
-600 FLSGI
+600 I
-605 FKPIIDIWNNVFGGF
+605 FDGVVEWWRSIFGSF
-620 FDWIEEK
+620 FDWIREK
-627 FGWIGELINGAL
+627 FQWVVDTVSSIGDALGAATSWTKDAL
-639 NGLSKA
+639 GIGDGKESNWYNPFSWFNDAEPQNAPIK
-645 WNSAKEFFG
+645 AKEALFAA
-654 FSDDETDSRTQ
+654 S
-665 AKTTSLDWTSSGYT
+665 K
-679 PSNPVSPQ
+679 PVYPQ
-687 ATAVAATASGANIN
+687 AAAVAATASGTNIN

-724 QITRGVKE
+724 QITRSVKE

>member
-16 KGLSKINS
+16 KGLSQISELKKGFDG
-24 LKSEFSKLKS
+24 LKSKISQAKNAVTSLDSAKLS
-34 VINDAKSAIF
+34 NLSAQIKSAR
-44 KFDDFKISGMQTQ
+44 K
-57 IRAARRELIGD
+57 ELFSELTSNLG
-68 LARNVSTIANSA
+68 AIANSA
-80 DIGLPIKLAIDDE
+80 AIGLPIKLAIDDE

-106 DENLLTLKNS
+106 DENLTTLKNS

-164 SADALSHA
+164 SADALSRA
-172 ANNMKVGFKMDNLER
+172 ANNMKVGFKMDNLDR

-211 EATSLTAANSSLIGL
+211 EATSLTAANASLIGL

-334 AIKENMRLARS
+334 ALKENMRLARS

-385 LPLTNLLASAL
+385 LPLTNAVASVL
-396 GGIAGALSE
+396 GGIAGALSD
-405 LNSKFPTTSAVIVS
+405 LNSKFPTLSAVIVS

-438 LSVADGFLGVV
+438 LSVADGFLGVI
-449 KMLKFLNPLNLVA
+449 KILKFLNPLNLVA

-508 KIAAGASS
+508 KIAAGASL
-516 ILGKGLAFLRAG
+516 ILGRGLAFLRAG
-528 FIAVASGSRIM
+528 FIAAAAGMKIM

-544 STGIGAIVVALG
+544 STGIGALVVALG
-556 AAAAWIVE
+556 AGAAWIIE
-564 NWDKVKTFFENIWE
+564 NWDKVKAFFENIWE
-578 NVKPYWEATT
+578 SIKPYWEATSN
-588 KFFSGIWQGASE
+588 FFSS
-600 FLSGI
+600 I
-605 FKPIIDIWNNVFGGF
+605 FDGVVEWWRSIFGSF
-620 FDWIEEK
+620 FDWIREK
-627 FGWIGELINGAL
+627 FQWVVDTVSSIGDALGAATSWTKDAL
-639 NGLSKA
+639 GIGDGKESNWYNPFSWFNDAEPQNAPIK
-645 WNSAKEFFG
+645 AKEALFAA
-654 FSDDETDSRTQ
+654 S
-665 AKTTSLDWTSSGYT
+665 K
-679 PSNPVSPQ
+679 PVSPQ
-687 ATAVAATASGANIN
+687 AAAVATTASGANIN

-715 KFDLESFKA
+715 NFDLESFKA
-724 QITRGVKE
+724 QITRSVKE
-732 ALKRDEFNSAN
+732 ALIRDEFNSAN

>member
-16 KGLSKINS
+16 KGLSQISELKKGFDG
-24 LKSEFSKLKS
+24 LKSKISQAKNAVTSLDSAKLS
-34 VINDAKSAIF
+34 NLSAQIKSAR
-44 KFDDFKISGMQTQ
+44 K
-57 IRAARRELIGD
+57 ELFSELTSNLG
-68 LARNVSTIANSA
+68 AIANSA
-80 DIGLPIKLAIDDE
+80 AIGLPIKLAIDDE

-106 DENLLTLKNS
+106 DENLTTLKNS

-164 SADALSHA
+164 SADALSRA
-172 ANNMKVGFKMDNLER
+172 ANNMKVGFKMDNLDR

-211 EATSLTAANSSLIGL
+211 EATSLTAANASLIGL

-282 LKAALAKDAAGAI
+282 LKAALTKDAAGAI

-334 AIKENMRLARS
+334 ALKENMRLARS

-385 LPLTNLLASAL
+385 LPLTNAVASVL
-396 GGIAGALSE
+396 GGIAGTLGE
-405 LNSKFPTTSAVIVS
+405 LNSKFPTLSAVIVS

-449 KMLKFLNPLNLVA
+449 KILKFLNPLNLVA

-508 KIAAGASS
+508 KIAAGASL
-516 ILGKGLAFLRAG
+516 ILGRGLAFLRAG
-528 FIAVASGSRIM
+528 FIAAAAGMKIM

-556 AAAAWIVE
+556 MAAAYLIE
-564 NWDKVKTFFENIWE
+564 NWDEVKAFFENIWE
-578 NVKPYWEATT
+578 SVKPYWEATSN
-588 KFFSGIWQGASE
+588 FFSS
-600 FLSGI
+600 I
-605 FKPIIDIWNNVFGGF
+605 FDGVVEWWRSIFGSF
-620 FDWIEEK
+620 FDWISEK
-627 FGWIGELINGAL
+627 FQWVVDTVSSIGDALGA
-639 NGLSKA
+639 A
-645 WNSAKEFFG
+645 
-654 FSDDETDSRTQ
+654 T
-665 AKTTSLDWTSSGYT
+665 DWTKDALGIGDGKE
-679 PSNPVSPQ
+679 SNWYNPFSWFNDEEPQSAPVKDKEALFAASKPTSPQ
-687 ATAVAATASGANIN
+687 AAAVAATASGANIN

-724 QITRGVKE
+724 QIVRGVKE

>member
-16 KGLSKINS
+16 KGLSQISELKKGFDG
-24 LKSEFSKLKS
+24 LKSKISQAKNAVTSLDSAKLS
-34 VINDAKSAIF
+34 NLSAQIKSAR
-44 KFDDFKISGMQTQ
+44 K
-57 IRAARRELIGD
+57 ELFSELTSNLG
-68 LARNVSTIANSA
+68 AIANSA
-80 DIGLPIKLAIDDE
+80 AIGLPIKLAIDDE

-106 DENLLTLKNS
+106 DENLTTLKNS

-164 SADALSHA
+164 SADALSRA
-172 ANNMKVGFKMDNLER
+172 ANNMKVGFKMDNLDR

-211 EATSLTAANSSLIGL
+211 EATSLTAANASLIGL

-334 AIKENMRLARS
+334 ALKENMRLARS

-385 LPLTNLLASAL
+385 LPLTNAVASVV

-405 LNSKFPTTSAVIVS
+405 LNSKFPTLSAVIVS

-449 KMLKFLNPLNLVA
+449 KILKFLNPLNLVA

-481 AHAFSM
+481 AHAFSIW
-487 LLVGARL
+487 LVGARL
-494 KSALILTAAWSGAT
+494 RATLAITTAYSAASKAFGVACGVMRSGLMAVTLAT
-508 KIAAGASS
+508 KAM
-516 ILGKGLAFLRAG
+516 KF
-528 FIAVASGSRIM
+528 
-539 RLALI
+539 ALI

-556 AAAAWIVE
+556 MAAAYLIE
-564 NWDKVKTFFENIWE
+564 NWDEVKAFFLEIWE
-578 NVKPYWEATT
+578 SVKPYWQSTT
-588 KFFSGIWQGASE
+588 KFFSDLWQGVSD
-600 FLSGI
+600 FLSAI
-605 FKPIIDIWNNVFGGF
+605 FEPVIKIWDELFGGF
-620 FDWIEEK
+620 FDWIAEK
-627 FGWIGELINGAL
+627 FGWINDMVGEAIK
-639 NGLSKA
+639 GLSSA
-645 WNSAKEFFG
+645 WSKTKEFFG
-654 FSDDETDSRTQ
+654 FGDDEQASSELKPKDDSGGFFNSIFGSDSDTN
-665 AKTTSLDWTSSGYT
+665 AEAPAL
-679 PSNPVSPQ
+679 
-687 ATAVAATASGANIN
+687 VAASTGGGTIN

-724 QITRGVKE
+724 QITRSVKE

>member
-1 MQNETAVGISIGLAV
+1 MDNSQIGISIGLAV
-16 KGLSKINS
+16 KGLSQISELKKGFDG
-24 LKSEFSKLKS
+24 LKSKISQAKNAVTSLDSAKLS
-34 VINDAKSAIF
+34 NLSAQIKSAR
-44 KFDDFKISGMQTQ
+44 K
-57 IRAARRELIGD
+57 ELFSELTSNLG
-68 LARNVSTIANSA
+68 AIANSA
-80 DIGLPIKLAIDDE
+80 AIGLPIKLAIDDE

-106 DENLLTLKNS
+106 DENLTTLKNS

-164 SADALSHA
+164 SADALSRA
-172 ANNMKVGFKMDNLER
+172 ANNMKVGFKMDNLEL

-211 EATSLTAANSSLIGL
+211 EATALTAANASLIGL

-324 EIAGLVTNID
+324 EIAGLVTNIG
-334 AIKENMRLARS
+334 ALKENMRLARS

-385 LPLTNLLASAL
+385 LPLTNAVASVL
-396 GGIAGALSE
+396 GGIAGTLGE
-405 LNSKFPTTSAVIVS
+405 LNSKFPTLSAVIVS

-449 KMLKFLNPLNLVA
+449 KILKFLNPLNLVA

-469 AFSLAGATLAAK
+469 AFSLVGATLAAK

-487 LLVGARL
+487 LLVGTRL
-494 KSALILTAAWSGAT
+494 RSALILTAAWSGAT
-508 KIAAGASS
+508 KIAVGASL
-516 ILGKGLAFLRAG
+516 ILGRGLAFLRAG
-528 FIAVASGSRIM
+528 FIAAAAGMKIM

-544 STGIGAIVVALG
+544 STGIGALVVALG
-556 AAAAWIVE
+556 AGAAWIIE

-578 NVKPYWEATT
+578 NVKPYWEATSN
-588 KFFSGIWQGASE
+588 FFSS
-600 FLSGI
+600 I
-605 FKPIIDIWNNVFGGF
+605 FDGVVEWWRSIFGSF
-620 FDWIEEK
+620 FDWVSEK
-627 FGWIGELINGAL
+627 FQWVVDTVSSIGDALGAATDWTKDALGIGDGKESNWYNPFSWL
-639 NGLSKA
+639 NDEEPQSAPIK
-645 WNSAKEFFG
+645 AKEALFAA
-654 FSDDETDSRTQ
+654 SKP
-665 AKTTSLDWTSSGYT
+665 A
-679 PSNPVSPQ
+679 SPQ
-687 ATAVAATASGANIN
+687 AAAVAATASGANIN
-701 ISFNGDFLLNSNNG
+701 ISFNGDFLLNSSNG

>member
-1 MQNETAVGISIGLAV
+1 MDSTQIGIFIGLKTAGFSALSGNV
-16 KGLSKINS
+16 SKLNALSSSLEKAGKNVTRLNEKISKIKD
-24 LKSEFSKLKS
+24 LKLGIDSNISKIGGELS
-34 VINDAKSAIF
+34 NWQSRLA
-44 KFDDFKISGMQTQ
+44 G
-57 IRAARRELIGD
+57 AAGF
-68 LARNVSTIANSA
+68 A
-80 DIGLPIKLAIDDE
+80 LPVKLAVDDE

-106 DENLLTLKNS
+106 DENLTTLKNS

-129 DIAQIAVGGGKI
+129 DVAQIAVGGGKI

-211 EATSLTAANSSLIGL
+211 EATALTAANANLIGL

-267 AFQEALAS
+267 PFQEALAS

-295 TTFLEA
+295 TVFLEA

-334 AIKENMRLARS
+334 ALKENMRLARS
-345 NEAIGS
+345 DEAIGS
-351 MQKELQTK
+351 MQKELQVK
-359 LDTTKSGIER
+359 LNTTKSSLER
-369 LTQAWRN
+369 LAQAWRN
-376 LGSNLGETF
+376 IGSSIGEAF
-385 LPLTNLLASAL
+385 LPTLKLLTSALNSIASGMSWFIKEHPEISKFVFGLAGGLLAFVTLAPAVKILAWSL
-396 GGIAGALSE
+396 GIVWQQAKILGTAFSLIKEVFKLKYLSTLK
-405 LNSKFPTTSAVIVS
+405 LNA
-419 AVAGFMM
+419 AY
-426 FKPLLLIGKIAL
+426 LI
-438 LSVADGFLGVV
+438 
-449 KMLKFLNPLNLVA
+449 A
-462 AARWSAH
+462 AARMKAAAAATWIAN
-469 AFSLAGATLAAK
+469 AAGKAWAATMAAVRGASLAA
-481 AHAFSM
+481 
-487 LLVGARL
+487 
-494 KSALILTAAWSGAT
+494 
-508 KIAAGASS
+508 AAGM
-516 ILGKGLAFLRAG
+516 K
-528 FIAVASGSRIM
+528 IM

-564 NWDKVKTFFENIWE
+564 NWDEVKAFFLKIWDS
-578 NVKPYWEATT
+578 VKPYWEATT
-588 KFFSGIWQGASE
+588 KFFSGIWQGVSE
-600 FLSGI
+600 FLGGI
-605 FKPIIDIWNNVFGGF
+605 FKPIIDIWNSVFGGF
-620 FDWIEEK
+620 FGWIEEK

-679 PSNPVSPQ
+679 PSNSVSPQ
-687 ATAVAATASGANIN
+687 AAAVAATASGANIN

-732 ALKRDEFNSAN
+732 ALRRDEFNSAN

>member
-1 MQNETAVGISIGLAV
+1 M
-16 KGLSKINS
+16 
-24 LKSEFSKLKS
+24 
-34 VINDAKSAIF
+34 
-44 KFDDFKISGMQTQ
+44 
-57 IRAARRELIGD
+57 
-68 LARNVSTIANSA
+68 
-80 DIGLPIKLAIDDE
+80 PIKLAIDDE

-106 DENLLTLKNS
+106 DENLTTLKNS

-164 SADALSHA
+164 SADALSRA
-172 ANNMKVGFKMDNLER
+172 ANNMKVGFKMDNLDR

-211 EATSLTAANSSLIGL
+211 EATSLTAANASLIGL

-334 AIKENMRLARS
+334 ALKENMRLARS

-385 LPLTNLLASAL
+385 LPLTNAVASVL
-396 GGIAGALSE
+396 GGIAGALSD
-405 LNSKFPTTSAVIVS
+405 LNSKFPTLSAVIVS

-438 LSVADGFLGVV
+438 LSVADGFLGVI
-449 KMLKFLNPLNLVA
+449 KILKFLNPLNLVA

-508 KIAAGASS
+508 KIAAGASL
-516 ILGKGLAFLRAG
+516 ILGRGLAFLRAG
-528 FIAVASGSRIM
+528 FIAAAAGMKIM

-544 STGIGAIVVALG
+544 STGIGALVVALG
-556 AAAAWIVE
+556 AGAAWIIE
-564 NWDKVKTFFENIWE
+564 NWDKVKAFFENIWE
-578 NVKPYWEATT
+578 SIKPYWEATSN
-588 KFFSGIWQGASE
+588 FFSS
-600 FLSGI
+600 I
-605 FKPIIDIWNNVFGGF
+605 FDGVVEWWRSIFGSF
-620 FDWIEEK
+620 FDWIREK
-627 FGWIGELINGAL
+627 FQWVVDTVSSIGDALGAATSWTKDAL
-639 NGLSKA
+639 GIGDGKESNWYNPFSWFNDAEPQNAPIK
-645 WNSAKEFFG
+645 AKEALFAA
-654 FSDDETDSRTQ
+654 S
-665 AKTTSLDWTSSGYT
+665 K
-679 PSNPVSPQ
+679 PVSPQ
-687 ATAVAATASGANIN
+687 AAAVATTASGANIN

-724 QITRGVKE
+724 QITRSVKE

>member
-1 MQNETAVGISIGLAV
+1 MDNSQIGISIGLAV
-16 KGLSKINS
+16 KGLSQISELKKGFDG
-24 LKSEFSKLKS
+24 LKSKISQAKNAVTSLDSAKLS
-34 VINDAKSAIF
+34 NLSAQIKSAR
-44 KFDDFKISGMQTQ
+44 K
-57 IRAARRELIGD
+57 ELFSELTSNLG
-68 LARNVSTIANSA
+68 AIANSA
-80 DIGLPIKLAIDDE
+80 AIGLPIKLAIDDE

-106 DENLLTLKNS
+106 DENLTTLKNS

-158 SVAFEM
+158 SVAFEI
-164 SADALSHA
+164 SADALSRA
-172 ANNMKVGFKMDNLER
+172 ANNMKVGFKMDNLDR

-211 EATSLTAANSSLIGL
+211 EATSLTAANASLIGL

-334 AIKENMRLARS
+334 ALKENMRLARS

-385 LPLTNLLASAL
+385 LPLTNAVASVL

-405 LNSKFPTTSAVIVS
+405 LNSKFPTLSAVIVS

-449 KMLKFLNPLNLVA
+449 KILKFLNPLNLVA

-481 AHAFSM
+481 AHAFSIW
-487 LLVGARL
+487 LVGARL
-494 KSALILTAAWSGAT
+494 RATLAITTAYSAASKAFGVACGVMRSGLMAVTLAT
-508 KIAAGASS
+508 KAM
-516 ILGKGLAFLRAG
+516 KF
-528 FIAVASGSRIM
+528 
-539 RLALI
+539 ALI

-556 AAAAWIVE
+556 MAAAYLIE
-564 NWDKVKTFFENIWE
+564 NWDEVKAFFLEIWE
-578 NVKPYWEATT
+578 SVKPYWQSTT
-588 KFFSGIWQGASE
+588 KFFSDLWQGVSD
-600 FLSGI
+600 FLSAI
-605 FKPIIDIWNNVFGGF
+605 FEPVIKIWDELFGGF
-620 FDWIEEK
+620 FDWIAEK
-627 FGWIGELINGAL
+627 FGWINDMVGEAIK
-639 NGLSKA
+639 GLSSA
-645 WNSAKEFFG
+645 WSKTKEFFG
-654 FSDDETDSRTQ
+654 FGDDEQASSELKPKDDSGGFFNSIFGSDSDTN
-665 AKTTSLDWTSSGYT
+665 AEAPAL
-679 PSNPVSPQ
+679 
-687 ATAVAATASGANIN
+687 VAASTGGGTIN

-724 QITRGVKE
+724 QITRSVKE

>member
-1 MQNETAVGISIGLAV
+1 
-16 KGLSKINS
+16 
-24 LKSEFSKLKS
+24 
-34 VINDAKSAIF
+34 
-44 KFDDFKISGMQTQ
+44 
-57 IRAARRELIGD
+57 
-68 LARNVSTIANSA
+68 
-80 DIGLPIKLAIDDE
+80 
-93 AAFANVKK
+93 
-101 YVDDT
+101 
-106 DENLLTLKNS
+106 
-116 MRGLSTSLGKSFG
+116 
-129 DIAQIAVGGGKI
+129 
-141 NLKGDELVAY
+141 
-151 TKMLATG
+151 
-158 SVAFEM
+158 
-164 SADALSHA
+164 
-172 ANNMKVGFKMDNLER
+172 MKVGFKMDNLDR

-211 EATSLTAANSSLIGL
+211 EATS
-226 SATDAAAISSTMLST
+226 
-241 GKATSVVGTSLNA
+241 VVGTSLNA

-267 AFQEALAS
+267 PFQEALAS

-295 TTFLEA
+295 TVFLEA
-301 ISKADKDKQAGLLYD
+301 ISRADKDKQAGLLYD

-334 AIKENMRLARS
+334 ALKENMKLARS
-345 NEAIGS
+345 SEAIGS

-359 LDTTKSGIER
+359 LDTTKSAIER

-376 LGSNLGETF
+376 LGSSLGETF
-385 LPLTNLLASAL
+385 LPLTNTVASVL

-405 LNSKFPTTSAVIVS
+405 LNSKFPTLSAVIVS

-449 KMLKFLNPLNLVA
+449 KILKFLNPLNLVA

-481 AHAFSM
+481 AHELSM

-494 KSALILTAAWSGAT
+494 RSALILTAAWSGVT

-516 ILGKGLAFLRAG
+516 ILGRGLTFLRAG
-528 FIAVASGSRIM
+528 FIAVASGARIM

-564 NWDKVKTFFENIWE
+564 NWDEVKAFFLKIWDS
-578 NVKPYWEATT
+578 VKPYLEAMT
-588 KFFSGIWQGASE
+588 KFFSGIWQGVSE

-665 AKTTSLDWTSSGYT
+665 AKTASLDWTSSGYT

-687 ATAVAATASGANIN
+687 AAALAATASGANIN
-701 ISFNGDFLLNSNNG
+701 ISFNGDFLLNSSNG

-724 QITRGVKE
+724 QTTRGVKE

>member
-16 KGLSKINS
+16 KGLSQISELKKGFDG
-24 LKSEFSKLKS
+24 LKSKISQAKNAVTSLDSAKLS
-34 VINDAKSAIF
+34 NLSAQIKSAR
-44 KFDDFKISGMQTQ
+44 K
-57 IRAARRELIGD
+57 ELFSELTSNLG
-68 LARNVSTIANSA
+68 AIANSA
-80 DIGLPIKLAIDDE
+80 AIGLPIKLAIDDE

-106 DENLLTLKNS
+106 DENLTTLKNS

-164 SADALSHA
+164 SADALSRA
-172 ANNMKVGFKMDNLER
+172 ANNMKVGFKMDNLDR

-211 EATSLTAANSSLIGL
+211 EATSLTAANASLIGL

-241 GKATSVVGTSLNA
+241 GKAMSVVGTSLNA

-334 AIKENMRLARS
+334 ALKENMRLARS

-385 LPLTNLLASAL
+385 LPLTNAVASVL
-396 GGIAGALSE
+396 GRIAGALSD
-405 LNSKFPTTSAVIVS
+405 LNSKFPTLSAVIVS

-438 LSVADGFLGVV
+438 LSVADGFLGVI
-449 KMLKFLNPLNLVA
+449 KILKFLNPLNLVA

-508 KIAAGASS
+508 KIAAGASL
-516 ILGKGLAFLRAG
+516 ILGRGLAFLRAG
-528 FIAVASGSRIM
+528 FIAAAAGMKIM

-544 STGIGAIVVALG
+544 STGIGALVVALG
-556 AAAAWIVE
+556 AGAAWIIE
-564 NWDKVKTFFENIWE
+564 NWDKVKAFFENIWE
-578 NVKPYWEATT
+578 SIKPYWEATSN
-588 KFFSGIWQGASE
+588 FFSS
-600 FLSGI
+600 I
-605 FKPIIDIWNNVFGGF
+605 FDGVVEWWRSIFGSF
-620 FDWIEEK
+620 FDWIREK
-627 FGWIGELINGAL
+627 FQWVVDTVSSIGDALGAATSWTKDAL
-639 NGLSKA
+639 GIGDGKESNWYNPFSWFNDAEPQNAPIK
-645 WNSAKEFFG
+645 AKEALFAA
-654 FSDDETDSRTQ
+654 S
-665 AKTTSLDWTSSGYT
+665 K
-679 PSNPVSPQ
+679 PVSPQ
-687 ATAVAATASGANIN
+687 AAAVATTASGANIN

-724 QITRGVKE
+724 QITRSVKE

>member
-16 KGLSKINS
+16 KGLSQISELKKGFDG
-24 LKSEFSKLKS
+24 LKSKISQAKNAVTSLDSAKLS
-34 VINDAKSAIF
+34 NLSAQIKSAR
-44 KFDDFKISGMQTQ
+44 K
-57 IRAARRELIGD
+57 ELFSELTSNLG
-68 LARNVSTIANSA
+68 AIANSA
-80 DIGLPIKLAIDDE
+80 AIGLPIKLAIDDE

-106 DENLLTLKNS
+106 DENLTTLKNS

-164 SADALSHA
+164 SADALSRA
-172 ANNMKVGFKMDNLER
+172 ANNMKVGFKMDNLDR

-211 EATSLTAANSSLIGL
+211 EATSLTAANASLIGL

-334 AIKENMRLARS
+334 ALKENMRLARS

-385 LPLTNLLASAL
+385 LPLTNAVASVL

-405 LNSKFPTTSAVIVS
+405 LNSKFPTLSAVIVS

-449 KMLKFLNPLNLVA
+449 KILKFLNPLNLVA

-494 KSALILTAAWSGAT
+494 KSALILTTAWSGAT
-508 KIAAGASS
+508 KIAAGASL
-516 ILGKGLAFLRAG
+516 ILGRGLAFLRAG
-528 FIAVASGSRIM
+528 FIAAAAGMKIM

-544 STGIGAIVVALG
+544 STGIGALVVALG
-556 AAAAWIVE
+556 AGAAWIIE
-564 NWDKVKTFFENIWE
+564 NWDKVKAFFENIWE
-578 NVKPYWEATT
+578 SIKPYWEATSN
-588 KFFSGIWQGASE
+588 FFSS
-600 FLSGI
+600 I
-605 FKPIIDIWNNVFGGF
+605 FDGVVEWWRSIFGSF
-620 FDWIEEK
+620 FDWIREK
-627 FGWIGELINGAL
+627 FQWVVDTVSSIGDALGAATSWTKDAL
-639 NGLSKA
+639 GIGDGKESNWYNPFSWFNDAEPQNAPIK
-645 WNSAKEFFG
+645 AKEALFAA
-654 FSDDETDSRTQ
+654 S
-665 AKTTSLDWTSSGYT
+665 K
-679 PSNPVSPQ
+679 PVSPQ
-687 ATAVAATASGANIN
+687 AAAVAATASGANIN

-724 QITRGVKE
+724 QITRSVKE

>member
-1 MQNETAVGISIGLAV
+1 MDNSQIGISIGLAV
-16 KGLSKINS
+16 KGLSQISELKKGFDG
-24 LKSEFSKLKS
+24 LKSKISQAKNAVTSLDSAKLS
-34 VINDAKSAIF
+34 NLSAQIKSAR
-44 KFDDFKISGMQTQ
+44 K
-57 IRAARRELIGD
+57 ELFSELTSNLG
-68 LARNVSTIANSA
+68 AIANSA
-80 DIGLPIKLAIDDE
+80 AIGLPIKLAIDDE

-106 DENLLTLKNS
+106 DENLTTLKNS

-172 ANNMKVGFKMDNLER
+172 ANNMKVGFKMDNLDR

-211 EATSLTAANSSLIGL
+211 EATSLTAANASLIGL

-334 AIKENMRLARS
+334 ALKENMRLARS
-345 NEAIGS
+345 DEAIGS

-359 LDTTKSGIER
+359 LDTTKSGVER

-385 LPLTNLLASAL
+385 LPLANLLASAL
-396 GGIAGALSE
+396 GGIAGMLSE

-419 AVAGFMM
+419 AAAGFMM

-449 KMLKFLNPLNLVA
+449 KILKFLNPLNLVA

-508 KIAAGASS
+508 KIAAGASL
-516 ILGKGLAFLRAG
+516 ILGRGLAFLRAG
-528 FIAVASGSRIM
+528 FIAAAAGMKIM

-544 STGIGAIVVALG
+544 STGIGALVVALG
-556 AAAAWIVE
+556 AGAAWIVE
-564 NWDKVKTFFENIWE
+564 NWDKVKAFFENIWE
-578 NVKPYWEATT
+578 SIKPYWEATSN
-588 KFFSGIWQGASE
+588 FFSS
-600 FLSGI
+600 I
-605 FKPIIDIWNNVFGGF
+605 FDGVVEWWRSIFGSF
-620 FDWIEEK
+620 FDWIREK
-627 FGWIGELINGAL
+627 FQWVVDTVSSIGDALGAATSWTKDAL
-639 NGLSKA
+639 GIGDGKESNWYNPFSWFNDAEPQNAPIK
-645 WNSAKEFFG
+645 AKEALFAA
-654 FSDDETDSRTQ
+654 SKP
-665 AKTTSLDWTSSGYT
+665 A
-679 PSNPVSPQ
+679 SPQ
-687 ATAVAATASGANIN
+687 AAAVAATASGANIN

-724 QITRGVKE
+724 QITRSVKE

>member
-16 KGLSKINS
+16 KGLSQISELKKGFDG
-24 LKSEFSKLKS
+24 LKSKISQAKNAVTSLDSAKLS
-34 VINDAKSAIF
+34 NLSAQIKSAR
-44 KFDDFKISGMQTQ
+44 K
-57 IRAARRELIGD
+57 ELFSELTSNLG
-68 LARNVSTIANSA
+68 AIANSA
-80 DIGLPIKLAIDDE
+80 AIGLPIKLAIDDE

-106 DENLLTLKNS
+106 DENLTTLKNS

-164 SADALSHA
+164 SADALSRA
-172 ANNMKVGFKMDNLER
+172 ANNMKVGFKMDNLDR

-211 EATSLTAANSSLIGL
+211 EATSLTAANASLIGL

-316 LVGGNFND
+316 LVAGNFND

-334 AIKENMRLARS
+334 ALKENMRLARS

-385 LPLTNLLASAL
+385 LPLTNAVASVL

-405 LNSKFPTTSAVIVS
+405 LNSKLPTLSAVIVS

-449 KMLKFLNPLNLVA
+449 KILKFLNPLNLVA

-481 AHAFSM
+481 AHAFSIW
-487 LLVGARL
+487 LVGARL
-494 KSALILTAAWSGAT
+494 RATLAITTAYSAASKAFGVACGVMRSGLMAVTLAT
-508 KIAAGASS
+508 KAM
-516 ILGKGLAFLRAG
+516 KF
-528 FIAVASGSRIM
+528 
-539 RLALI
+539 ALI

-556 AAAAWIVE
+556 MAAAYLIE
-564 NWDKVKTFFENIWE
+564 NWDEVKAFFLEIWE
-578 NVKPYWEATT
+578 SVKPYWQSTT
-588 KFFSGIWQGASE
+588 KFFSDLWQGVSD
-600 FLSGI
+600 FLSAI
-605 FKPIIDIWNNVFGGF
+605 FEPVIKIWDELFGGF
-620 FDWIEEK
+620 FDWIAKK
-627 FGWIGELINGAL
+627 FGWINDMVGEAIK
-639 NGLSKA
+639 GLSSA
-645 WNSAKEFFG
+645 WSKTKDFFG
-654 FSDDETDSRTQ
+654 FGDDEQASSELKPKDDSGGFFNSIFGSDSDTN
-665 AKTTSLDWTSSGYT
+665 AEAPAL
-679 PSNPVSPQ
+679 
-687 ATAVAATASGANIN
+687 VAASTGGGTIN

-724 QITRGVKE
+724 QITRSVKE

>member
-16 KGLSKINS
+16 KGLSQISELKKGFDG
-24 LKSEFSKLKS
+24 LKSKISQAKNAVTSLDSAKLS
-34 VINDAKSAIF
+34 NLSAQIKSAR
-44 KFDDFKISGMQTQ
+44 K
-57 IRAARRELIGD
+57 ELFSELTSNLG
-68 LARNVSTIANSA
+68 AIANSA
-80 DIGLPIKLAIDDE
+80 AIGLPIKLAIDDE

-106 DENLLTLKNS
+106 DENLTTLKNS

-164 SADALSHA
+164 SADALSRA
-172 ANNMKVGFKMDNLER
+172 ANNMKVGFKMDNLDR

-211 EATSLTAANSSLIGL
+211 EATSLTAANASLIGL

-334 AIKENMRLARS
+334 ALKENMRLARS

-385 LPLTNLLASAL
+385 LPLTNAVASVL
-396 GGIAGALSE
+396 GGIAGALSD
-405 LNSKFPTTSAVIVS
+405 LNSKFPTLSAVIVS

-449 KMLKFLNPLNLVA
+449 KILKFLNPLNLVA

-508 KIAAGASS
+508 KIAAGASL
-516 ILGKGLAFLRAG
+516 ILGRGLAFLCTG
-528 FIAVASGSRIM
+528 FKAVASGARIM

-556 AAAAWIVE
+556 MAAAYLME
-564 NWDKVKTFFENIWE
+564 NWDEVKAFFENIWE
-578 NVKPYWEATT
+578 SIKPYWEATSN
-588 KFFSGIWQGASE
+588 FFSS
-600 FLSGI
+600 I
-605 FKPIIDIWNNVFGGF
+605 FDGVVEWWRSIFGSF
-620 FDWIEEK
+620 FDWIREK
-627 FGWIGELINGAL
+627 FQWVVDTVSSIGDALGAATSWTKDAL
-639 NGLSKA
+639 GIGDGKESNWYNPFSWFNDEEPQSAPIK
-645 WNSAKEFFG
+645 AKEALFAA
-654 FSDDETDSRTQ
+654 S
-665 AKTTSLDWTSSGYT
+665 K
-679 PSNPVSPQ
+679 PVSQQ
-687 ATAVAATASGANIN
+687 AAAVATTASGANIN

-724 QITRGVKE
+724 QITRSVKE

>member
-1 MQNETAVGISIGLAV
+1 MKNETAVGISIGLAV
-16 KGLSKINS
+16 KGLSQISELKKGFDG
-24 LKSEFSKLKS
+24 LKSKISQAKNAVTSLDSAKLS
-34 VINDAKSAIF
+34 NLSAQIKSAR
-44 KFDDFKISGMQTQ
+44 K
-57 IRAARRELIGD
+57 ELFSELTSNLG
-68 LARNVSTIANSA
+68 AIANSA
-80 DIGLPIKLAIDDE
+80 AIGLPIKLAIDDE

-106 DENLLTLKNS
+106 DENLTTLKNS

-164 SADALSHA
+164 SADALSRA
-172 ANNMKVGFKMDNLER
+172 ANNMKVGFKMDNLDR

-211 EATSLTAANSSLIGL
+211 EATSLTAANASLIGL

-282 LKAALAKDAAGAI
+282 LKVALAKDAAGAI

-334 AIKENMRLARS
+334 ALKENMRLARS

-385 LPLTNLLASAL
+385 LPLTNAVASVL

-405 LNSKFPTTSAVIVS
+405 LNSKFPTLSAVIVS

-449 KMLKFLNPLNLVA
+449 KILKFLNPLNLVA

-494 KSALILTAAWSGAT
+494 KSALILTTAWSGAT
-508 KIAAGASS
+508 KIAAGASL
-516 ILGKGLAFLRAG
+516 ILGRGLAFLRAG
-528 FIAVASGSRIM
+528 FIAAAAGMKIM

-544 STGIGAIVVALG
+544 STGIGALVVALG
-556 AAAAWIVE
+556 AGAAWIIE
-564 NWDKVKTFFENIWE
+564 NWDKVKAFFENIWE
-578 NVKPYWEATT
+578 SIKPYWEATSN
-588 KFFSGIWQGASE
+588 FFSS
-600 FLSGI
+600 I
-605 FKPIIDIWNNVFGGF
+605 FDGVVEWWRSIFGSF
-620 FDWIEEK
+620 FDWIREK
-627 FGWIGELINGAL
+627 FQWVVDTVSSIGDALGAATSWTKDAL
-639 NGLSKA
+639 GIGDGKESNWYNPFSWFNDAEPQNAPIK
-645 WNSAKEFFG
+645 AKEALFAA
-654 FSDDETDSRTQ
+654 S
-665 AKTTSLDWTSSGYT
+665 K
-679 PSNPVSPQ
+679 PVSPQ
-687 ATAVAATASGANIN
+687 AAAVAATASGANIN

-724 QITRGVKE
+724 QITRSVKE

>member
-16 KGLSKINS
+16 KGLSQISELKKGFDG
-24 LKSEFSKLKS
+24 LKSKISQAKNAVTSLDSAKLS
-34 VINDAKSAIF
+34 NLSAQIKSAR
-44 KFDDFKISGMQTQ
+44 K
-57 IRAARRELIGD
+57 ELFSELTSNLG
-68 LARNVSTIANSA
+68 AIANSA
-80 DIGLPIKLAIDDE
+80 AIGLPIKLAIDDE

-106 DENLLTLKNS
+106 DENLTTLKNS

-198 DNKVTNANADEIF
+198 DNKVTNANADDIF
-211 EATSLTAANSSLIGL
+211 EATALTAANANLIGL

-334 AIKENMRLARS
+334 ALKENMRLARS

-385 LPLTNLLASAL
+385 LPLTNAVASVL

-405 LNSKFPTTSAVIVS
+405 LNSKFPTLSAVIVS

-449 KMLKFLNPLNLVA
+449 KILKFLNPLNLVA

-494 KSALILTAAWSGAT
+494 KSALILTTAWSGAA
-508 KIAAGASS
+508 KIAAGASL
-516 ILGKGLAFLRAG
+516 ILGRGLAFLRAG
-528 FIAVASGSRIM
+528 FIAAAAGMKIM

-544 STGIGAIVVALG
+544 STGIGALVVALG
-556 AAAAWIVE
+556 AGAAWIIE
-564 NWDKVKTFFENIWE
+564 NWDKVKAFFENIWE
-578 NVKPYWEATT
+578 SIKPYWEATSN
-588 KFFSGIWQGASE
+588 FFSS
-600 FLSGI
+600 I
-605 FKPIIDIWNNVFGGF
+605 FDGVVEWWRSIFGSF
-620 FDWIEEK
+620 FDWIREK
-627 FGWIGELINGAL
+627 FQWVVDTVSSIGDALGAATSWTKDAL
-639 NGLSKA
+639 GIGDGKENNWYNPFSWFNDAEPQNAPIK
-645 WNSAKEFFG
+645 AKEALFAA
-654 FSDDETDSRTQ
+654 S
-665 AKTTSLDWTSSGYT
+665 K
-679 PSNPVSPQ
+679 PVSPQ
-687 ATAVAATASGANIN
+687 AAAVAATASGANIN

-724 QITRGVKE
+724 QITRSVKE

>member
-1 MQNETAVGISIGLAV
+1 MGAKFLLARYH
-16 KGLSKINS
+16 LACSY
-24 LKSEFSKLKS
+24 
-34 VINDAKSAIF
+34 
-44 KFDDFKISGMQTQ
+44 KISRKT
-57 IRAARRELIGD
+57 L
-68 LARNVSTIANSA
+68 LF
-80 DIGLPIKLAIDDE
+80 
-93 AAFANVKK
+93 FA
-101 YVDDT
+101 
-106 DENLLTLKNS
+106 
-116 MRGLSTSLGKSFG
+116 
-129 DIAQIAVGGGKI
+129 
-141 NLKGDELVAY
+141 
-151 TKMLATG
+151 
-158 SVAFEM
+158 
-164 SADALSHA
+164 
-172 ANNMKVGFKMDNLER
+172 
-187 LNDFFD
+187 
-193 RVNLL
+193 
-198 DNKVTNANADEIF
+198 
-211 EATSLTAANSSLIGL
+211 
-226 SATDAAAISSTMLST
+226 LST

-267 AFQEALAS
+267 PFQEALAS

-301 ISKADKDKQAGLLYD
+301 ISRADKDKQAGLLYD

-334 AIKENMRLARS
+334 ALKENMKLARS
-345 NEAIGS
+345 DEAIGS

-359 LDTTKSGIER
+359 LDTTKSAIER

-376 LGSNLGETF
+376 LGSSLGETF
-385 LPLTNLLASAL
+385 LPLTNTVASVL
-396 GGIAGALSE
+396 GGIAGALSD
-405 LNSKFPTTSAVIVS
+405 LNSKFPTLSAVIVS

-494 KSALILTAAWSGAT
+494 RSALILTAAWSGAT
-508 KIAAGASS
+508 KIAAGASL
-516 ILGKGLAFLRAG
+516 ILGRGLAFLRAG
-528 FIAVASGSRIM
+528 FIAAAAGMKIM

-544 STGIGAIVVALG
+544 STGIGALVVALG
-556 AAAAWIVE
+556 AGAAWIIE

-578 NVKPYWEATT
+578 SVKPYWEATSN
-588 KFFSGIWQGASE
+588 FFSS
-600 FLSGI
+600 I
-605 FKPIIDIWNNVFGGF
+605 FDGVVEWWRSIFGGF
-620 FDWIEEK
+620 FDWISEK
-627 FGWIGELINGAL
+627 FQWVVDTVSSIGNALGAATDWTKDAL
-639 NGLSKA
+639 GIGDGKESNWYNPFSWFNDEEPQSAPIK
-645 WNSAKEFFG
+645 AKEALF
-654 FSDDETDSRTQ
+654 
-665 AKTTSLDWTSSGYT
+665 AA
-679 PSNPVSPQ
+679 SNLASPQ
-687 ATAVAATASGANIN
+687 AAAVAATASGANIN

-732 ALKRDEFNSAN
+732 ALKRDEFNSVN

>member
-16 KGLSKINS
+16 KGLSQISELKKGFDS
-24 LKSEFSKLKS
+24 LKSKISQAKNAVTSLDSAKLSNLS
-34 VINDAKSAIF
+34 VQIKSAR
-44 KFDDFKISGMQTQ
+44 K
-57 IRAARRELIGD
+57 ELFSELTSNLG
-68 LARNVSTIANSA
+68 AIANSA
-80 DIGLPIKLAIDDE
+80 AIGLPIKLAIDDE

-106 DENLLTLKNS
+106 DENLTTLKNS

-164 SADALSHA
+164 SADALSRA
-172 ANNMKVGFKMDNLER
+172 ANNMKVGFKMDNLDR

-211 EATSLTAANSSLIGL
+211 EATSLTAANASLIGL

-334 AIKENMRLARS
+334 ALKENMRLARS

-385 LPLTNLLASAL
+385 LPLTNAVASVL

-405 LNSKFPTTSAVIVS
+405 LNSKFPTLSAVIVS

-449 KMLKFLNPLNLVA
+449 KILKFLNPLNLVA

-508 KIAAGASS
+508 KIAAGASL
-516 ILGKGLAFLRAG
+516 ILGRGLAFLRAG
-528 FIAVASGSRIM
+528 FIAAAAGMKIM

-544 STGIGAIVVALG
+544 STGIGALVVALG
-556 AAAAWIVE
+556 AGAAWIIE
-564 NWDKVKTFFENIWE
+564 NWDKVKAFFENIWE
-578 NVKPYWEATT
+578 SIKPYWEATSN
-588 KFFSGIWQGASE
+588 FFSS
-600 FLSGI
+600 I
-605 FKPIIDIWNNVFGGF
+605 FDGVVEWWRSIFGSF
-620 FDWIEEK
+620 FDWIREK
-627 FGWIGELINGAL
+627 FQWVVDTVSSIGDALGAATSWTKDAL
-639 NGLSKA
+639 GIGDGKESNWYNPFSWFNDAEPQNAPIK
-645 WNSAKEFFG
+645 AKEALFAA
-654 FSDDETDSRTQ
+654 S
-665 AKTTSLDWTSSGYT
+665 K
-679 PSNPVSPQ
+679 PVSPQ
-687 ATAVAATASGANIN
+687 AAAVAATASGANIN

-724 QITRGVKE
+724 QITRSVKE

>member
-1 MQNETAVGISIGLAV
+1 MDNSQIGISIGLAV
-16 KGLSKINS
+16 KGLSQISELKKGFDG
-24 LKSEFSKLKS
+24 LKSKISQAKNAVTSLDSAKLS
-34 VINDAKSAIF
+34 SLSAQIKSAR
-44 KFDDFKISGMQTQ
+44 K
-57 IRAARRELIGD
+57 ELFSELTLNLG
-68 LARNVSTIANSA
+68 AIANSA
-80 DIGLPIKLAIDDE
+80 AIGLPIKLAIDDE

-106 DENLLTLKNS
+106 DENLTTLKNS

-141 NLKGDELVAY
+141 NLKGDELVVY

-164 SADALSHA
+164 SADALSRA
-172 ANNMKVGFKMDNLER
+172 ANNMKVGFKMDNLEL

-198 DNKVTNANADEIF
+198 DNKVNNANADEIF
-211 EATSLTAANSSLIGL
+211 EATALTAANASLIGL

-334 AIKENMRLARS
+334 ALKENMRLARS

-385 LPLTNLLASAL
+385 LPLANLLASAL
-396 GGIAGALSE
+396 GGIAGTLGE
-405 LNSKFPTTSAVIVS
+405 LNSKFPTTSTVIVS

-494 KSALILTAAWSGAT
+494 RSALILTAAWSGAT
-508 KIAAGASS
+508 KIAAGASL
-516 ILGKGLAFLRAG
+516 ILGRGLAFLRAG
-528 FIAVASGSRIM
+528 FIASAAGMKIM

-544 STGIGAIVVALG
+544 STGIGALVVALG
-556 AAAAWIVE
+556 AGAAWIIE

-578 NVKPYWEATT
+578 NVKPYWEATSN
-588 KFFSGIWQGASE
+588 FFSS
-600 FLSGI
+600 I
-605 FKPIIDIWNNVFGGF
+605 FDGVVEWWRSIFGGF
-620 FDWIEEK
+620 FDWVSEK
-627 FGWIGELINGAL
+627 FKWVVDTVSSIGNVLGAATDWTKDAL
-639 NGLSKA
+639 GIGDGKESNWYNPFSWFNDEEPQNAPIK
-645 WNSAKEFFG
+645 AKETLF
-654 FSDDETDSRTQ
+654 
-665 AKTTSLDWTSSGYT
+665 AA
-679 PSNPVSPQ
+679 SNPASPQ

-724 QITRGVKE
+724 QITRSVKE
-732 ALKRDEFNSAN
+732 ALKRDEFNSVN